1 MEDFIP
7 ETVEPEYE
15 IEKENIIIETKSY
28 DLLLLNE
35 KFELIINLYNAF
47 LEFKLQQK
55 DIIQNCYYREKYDI
69 QTINELLNFSFK
81 TIRKAFDFYDKALN
95 EKKVTLIRGENNN
108 IIKLNYKTILNL
120 EKEVETNIE
129 LKQIKL
135 TKDEINAILLDE
147 INSLKKKLN
156 SQKAKSFDKL
166 ELKLKK
172 YVDTKIEESNKLL
185 I

>member
-95 EKKVTLIRGENNN
+95 EKKVSIIIFEYVRAQKNNFLNNSRLQKQDIIN
-108 IIKLNYKTILNL
+108 I
-120 EKEVETNIE
+120 
-129 LKQIKL
+129 
-135 TKDEINAILLDE
+135 
-147 INSLKKKLN
+147 
-156 SQKAKSFDKL
+156 
-166 ELKLKK
+166 
-172 YVDTKIEESNKLL
+172 KIFIS